1 MTSIVELR
9 RDTLARHLRKH
20 LAGEIRFD
28 AASAVQHRRQSTR
41 LYCLPKFW
49 QRMGEKVV
57 Q

>member
-28 AASAVQHRRQSTR
+28 AASRR
-41 LYCLPKFW
+41 LY
-49 QRMGEKVV
+49 RG
-57 Q
+57 